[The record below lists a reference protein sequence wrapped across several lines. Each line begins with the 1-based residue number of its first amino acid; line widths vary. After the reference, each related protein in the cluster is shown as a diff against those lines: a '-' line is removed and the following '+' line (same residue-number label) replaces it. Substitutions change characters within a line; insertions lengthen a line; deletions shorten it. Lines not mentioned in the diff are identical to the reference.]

1 MILIKRFCDFLEEP
15 SWTLGTI
22 IGKTFLHFNEKFWID
37 VVIVLD
43 ELLWTKKGKPLQAFE
58 ALLLHFCK
66 NRKVLCYFVCEFLRD
81 IINEMIF

>member
-1 MILIKRFCDFLEEP
+1 MILIKRFCDYLEEP

-43 ELLWTKKGKPLQAFE
+43 ELLWTKKKE
-58 ALLLHFCK
+58 NRCK
-66 NRKVLCYFVCEFLRD
+66 HLKHYYYTFVKTAKCCVTSYVNF
-81 IINEMIF
+81 

>member
-1 MILIKRFCDFLEEP
+1 MIFWKSP
-15 SWTLGTI
+15 PGHYYYTI

-66 NRKVLCYFVCEFLRD
+66 NRKVLCYFVCEFLRE